1 MWFYVTQHKTLYK
14 RFTTTTLKANNMCG
28 HDGRHVMR
36 RQFQQT
42 LNAMKILLTI
52 VTSIIAAFS
61 DASTTLNTQHI
72 KGFGVKPPTL
82 FRVSYSPQMGSES
95 KTLSSFAHPI
105 GNIVTNYVHI

>member
-61 DASTTLNTQHI
+61 DASTTWNTQHI

-82 FRVSYSPQMGSES
+82 FRVSYSPQNGE
-95 KTLSSFAHPI
+95 
-105 GNIVTNYVHI
+105 